1 MNKNALFQLIVAMS
15 IFGSVGFFSNLT
27 GLPAIELVWIRCIFA
42 AVFLGI
48 AWIVTGSFKREQ
60 WDRKELFFIVCCG
73 ITNVLNWVFLF
84 KAFEMT
90 SITIT
95 ITLYHLAPIMV
106 LAVGTF
112 LFKEKMTK
120 FTYVAILICFIGTMG
135 IVGANGFHLT
145 SASWKGILYSIIAA
159 CFYAATMILGKSI
172 TKTTV
177 YATTFFQM
185 VIGLIVLLPFIHF
198 FSYQVIG
205 FSQWSYAIT
214 TGIVHTGIV
223 YMIFFNSIRQ
233 LPTSVVSFMIFID
246 PAVAILLDIAVTATH
261 LKWVQILGI
270 LCIFVGL
277 FYSLKANKYNTDA
290 RQKDYVTA
298 NTKGKAEQ

>member
-1 MNKNALFQLIVAMS
+1 MNKNAVFQLIVAMS

-42 AVFLGI
+42 AVFLCI
-48 AWIVTGSFKREQ
+48 AWIVTGNFKKER
-60 WDRKELFFIVCCG
+60 WDRKELFYIVSCG
-73 ITNVLNWVFLF
+73 IANVLNWVFLF

-90 SITIT
+90 SITIA

-106 LAVGTF
+106 LAVGTI

-120 FTYVAILICFIGTMG
+120 FTYLAILICFIGTIG
-135 IVGANGFHLT
+135 IVGANGFHMN
-145 SASWKGILYSIIAA
+145 SASWNGIIYSIIAA
-159 CFYAATMILGKSI
+159 CFYSTTMILGKSI

-177 YATTFFQM
+177 YATTFLQM

-198 FSYQVIG
+198 FTYRAIET
-205 FSQWSYAIT
+205 SQWIYVIT

-223 YMIFFNSIRQ
+223 YILFFSSIRQ

-246 PAVAILLDIAVTATH
+246 PAVAILLDIAVTGTH
-261 LKWVQILGI
+261 LKWLQLLGI

-277 FYSLKANKYNTDA
+277 FYSLKANSYNIDAGQKKYMTCNP
-290 RQKDYVTA
+290 KKV
-298 NTKGKAEQ
+298 G

>member
-1 MNKNALFQLIVAMS
+1 MNKNAVLQLIIAMS

-42 AVFLGI
+42 GVFLCV

-73 ITNVLNWVFLF
+73 IANVLNWVFLF

-90 SITIT
+90 SITIA

-120 FTYVAILICFIGTMG
+120 FTYLAILICFIGTMF
-135 IVGANGFHLT
+135 IVGANGFHIS
-145 SASWKGILYSIIAA
+145 SANWKGIIYSIIAA
-159 CFYAATMILGKSI
+159 CFYSATMILGKSI

-177 YATTFFQM
+177 YATTFLQM

-198 FSYQVIG
+198 FSYQAIG
-205 FSQWSYAIT
+205 TSQWSYTIT

-223 YMIFFNSIRQ
+223 YILFFSSIRQ

-246 PAVAILLDIAVTATH
+246 PAVAILLDIAVTGTH
-261 LKWVQILGI
+261 LKWLQLLGI

-277 FYSLKANKYNTDA
+277 FYSLKANNYNTDA
-290 RQKDYVTA
+290 RQKNYMTSNPKRV
-298 NTKGKAEQ
+298 G

>member
-1 MNKNALFQLIVAMS
+1 MNKNAVFQLVVAMS

-42 AVFLGI
+42 AVFLFI
-48 AWIVTGSFKREQ
+48 AWIITGNFKKER
-60 WDRKELFFIVCCG
+60 WDRKELFYIVSCG
-73 ITNVLNWVFLF
+73 IANVLNWVFLF

-90 SITIT
+90 SITIA

-106 LAVGTF
+106 LAVGTI

-120 FTYVAILICFIGTMG
+120 FTYLAILICFIGTIG
-135 IVGANGFHLT
+135 IVGANGFHMN
-145 SASWKGILYSIIAA
+145 SASWNGIIYSIIAA
-159 CFYAATMILGKSI
+159 CFYSATMILGKSI
-172 TKTTV
+172 TKTSV
-177 YATTFFQM
+177 YATTFLQM

-198 FSYQVIG
+198 FTYQAIET
-205 FSQWSYAIT
+205 SQWIYVIT

-223 YMIFFNSIRQ
+223 YLLFFSSIRQ

-246 PAVAILLDIAVTATH
+246 PAVAILLDIAVTGTH
-261 LKWVQILGI
+261 LKWLQLLGI

-277 FYSLKANKYNTDA
+277 FYSLKANSYNIDTGQKKYMTCNP
-290 RQKDYVTA
+290 KKV
-298 NTKGKAEQ
+298 G